1 MFYLKLPKVA
11 GRQAA
16 RVPASTSSYQAT
28 GLAVAPQVDSELGSS
43 QPVTIRELVPELASS
58 YSRLLTYTKMM
69 NDAGVDVSM
78 RAAKT
83 PVLGADYFVEPY
95 SSSDQDKLIADFVAG
110 NLLGGMSAPF
120 LNSVEDIL
128 HMYEDGYA
136 VLEKVYTEQQWSSSQ
151 TGANAKTY
159 TMLKKLGIR
168 HPSTITEIEYDDNG
182 GPVKLTQNAVQADKS
197 TTEVDIDFTKLLI
210 FTFGK
215 RGGELTGRS
224 LLRTAYPHWFYKTH
238 LYKID
243 AIQKERH
250 SLGVPK
256 GKLLPGATQEDR
268 VALRQMLRNLHS
280 NEESF
285 MVLPPSLDV
294 EFAELHGHIVN
305 VLESAK
311 EHNVMILMNVM
322 AQFLALGFE
331 GSSGGRATG
340 GSQTDIFMKA
350 LRYVANYIVDVINM
364 YLIPELVIYNF
375 PTTNFP
381 KLQVRN
387 IGETRD
393 LQMFGAAIANLFSQ
407 SALTGTLET
416 ENWIRRVFDMPLIT
430 QAEYDAAVAAAAASA
445 TSATSTNGASANGKP
460 APPQKGGVKQQK
472 GTGNVGKPPNA
483 PN

>member
-1 MFYLKLPKVA
+1 MPRPRLPKIA
-11 GRQAA
+11 GRGAA
-16 RVPASTSSYQAT
+16 RLPATKSGYQAQ
-28 GLAVAPQVDSELGSS
+28 GLAAVPQIDSELGSS
-43 QPVTIRELVPELASS
+43 QPINIREVVPELASS
-58 YSRLLTYTKMM
+58 FARLTTYTKMM

-78 RAAKT
+78 RVAKS

-95 SSSDQDKLIADFVAG
+95 SNSDQDKLIADFVAG
-110 NLLGGMSAPF
+110 NLLGGMSSPF
-120 LNSVEDIL
+120 LNSIEDIL

-168 HPSTITEIEYDDNG
+168 HPTTITAIEYDNNG
-182 GPVKLTQNAVQADKS
+182 GPVKLTQNAIQADKQAIDK
-197 TTEVDIDFTKLLI
+197 DIDFTKLLI

-215 RGGELTGRS
+215 RGGDLTGRS

-250 SLGVPK
+250 SLGVPM
-256 GKLLPGATQEDR
+256 GHLLPGATQADR
-268 VALRQMLRNLHS
+268 ETLRTLLRNLHA

-285 MVLPPSLDV
+285 MVLPPSVTV
-294 EFAELHGHIVN
+294 EFAELHGQLVN

-311 EHNVMILMNVM
+311 EHNIMILMNVM
-322 AQFLALGFE
+322 AQFLALGVE
-331 GSSGGRATG
+331 GHGGGRATG
-340 GSQTDIFMKA
+340 GTQSDVFMKA
-350 LRYVANYIVDVINM
+350 LRYVANYIVEVINM
-364 YLIPELVIYNF
+364 YLIPELVVYNF

-393 LQMFGAAIANLFSQ
+393 LQMLGAALANLFAQ
-407 SALTGTLET
+407 QGLTPTLET
-416 ENWIRRVFDMPLIT
+416 ENWIRRVFDMPIIT
-430 QAEYDAAVAAAAASA
+430 QVEFDAAIKAAQAAP
-445 TSATSTNGASANGKP
+445 TNGGQL
-460 APPQKGGVKQQK
+460 APKTPQKGGTKQQK
-472 GTGNVGKPPNA
+472 GTGNVGKPSNA

>member
-1 MFYLKLPKVA
+1 MALKPKLPKIA
-11 GRQAA
+11 GRAA
-16 RVPASTSSYQAT
+16 GRVPASNSSYQAQ
-28 GLAVAPQVDSELGSS
+28 GLAQAPQLDSEIGSS
-43 QPVTIRELVPELASS
+43 QPVTIREIVPELASS
-58 YSRLLTYTKMM
+58 FSRLTTFSKMM

-95 SSSDQDKLIADFVAG
+95 SNSDQDVLIADFVEG

-120 LNSVEDIL
+120 LNSIEDIL
-128 HMYEDGYA
+128 HMYEDGYS
-136 VLEKVYTEQQWSSSQ
+136 VLEKVYVEQQWSSSQ

-168 HPSTITEIEYDDNG
+168 HPTTIIDIEYDNNG
-182 GPVKLTQNAVQADKS
+182 GPVRLTQNAIQADKNS
-197 TTEVDIDFTKLLI
+197 IQKPIDFTKLLI

-215 RGGELTGRS
+215 RGGDLTGRS

-238 LYKID
+238 MYKVD

-250 SLGVPK
+250 SLGIPI
-256 GKLLPGATQEDR
+256 GKLLPGHTDADK
-268 VALRQMLRNLHS
+268 VALRAMLRAIHA
-280 NEESF
+280 NEEQF
-285 MVLPPSLDV
+285 MVIPPSIEV
-294 EFAELHGHIVN
+294 EFAEIHGHLVN
-305 VLESAK
+305 SLDSAK

-331 GSSGGRATG
+331 GSGGGRATG

-350 LRYVANYIVDVINM
+350 LRYVANYIAEVINM

-381 KLQVRN
+381 KLRVRN

-393 LQMFGAAIANLFSQ
+393 LQMLGSALASLFSQ
-407 SALTGTLET
+407 SAITNTLET
-416 ENWIRRVFDMPLIT
+416 ENWTRKIFDMPLIT
-430 QAEYDAAVAAAAASA
+430 QQDFDAAQAALAASA
-445 TSATSTNGASANGKP
+445 SAGTIGGGSPSQNGK
-460 APPQKGGVKQQK
+460 
-472 GTGNVGKPPNA
+472 TGNKNTPTSPGYKGKPPNA
-483 PN
+483 PQ